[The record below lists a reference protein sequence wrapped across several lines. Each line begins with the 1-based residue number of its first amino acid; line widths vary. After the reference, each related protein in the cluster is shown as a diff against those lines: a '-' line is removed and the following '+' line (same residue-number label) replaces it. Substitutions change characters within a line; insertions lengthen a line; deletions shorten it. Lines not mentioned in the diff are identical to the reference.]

1 METGPLTDVQ
11 SLELMTMLSLVNAT
25 TLPTLASWWYAA
37 KIFCQ
42 KIYLHV
48 ERYKIDLQ
56 LPLNSIL
63 VNIRACHSYQLLC
76 HS

>member
-1 METGPLTDVQ
+1 MDVQ

-37 KIFCQ
+37 KIIISLC
-42 KIYLHV
+42 V

-56 LPLNSIL
+56 LLLNSIL
-63 VNIRACHSYQLLC
+63 VNIRACHSYQFLNA
-76 HS
+76 HF